1 MHRTRRYL
9 IGLLLSIQLGAA
21 DALAADRNRNNFL
34 LHCSGCH
41 RQDGGGSPENGIPSM
56 QGRVGHFLR
65 LPEGR
70 AFLVQVPGTSQSALG
85 DAAVAELL
93 NWMVNQFSRDE
104 IPSGFIPYTAVEV
117 ERLRAQRLSDVPAK
131 RAAVVGSL
139 RDMGYRVE

>member
-1 MHRTRRYL
+1 MSRVSRHCFC
-9 IGLLLSIQLGAA
+9 ILLSLVLGAA
-21 DALAADRNRNNFL
+21 NALAADRNRSNFL

-41 RQDGGGSPENGIPSM
+41 QQDGSGSPENGIPSM
-56 QGRVGHFLR
+56 KGRVSNFLR

-93 NWMVNQFSRDE
+93 NWMVNNFSRDE
-104 IPSGFIPYTAVEV
+104 IPPEFIPYTAIEV
-117 ERLRAQRLSDVPAK
+117 ARLRALRPSDVPAK
-131 RAAVVGSL
+131 RAAIVGSL

>member
-1 MHRTRRYL
+1 MHHAWRYL
-9 IGLLLSIQLGAA
+9 IVLLSIQLGAA
-21 DALAADRNRNNFL
+21 DVLAADRSRNNFL

-41 RQDGGGSPENGIPSM
+41 QQDGSGSPENGIPSM
-56 QGRVGHFLR
+56 RGRVSHFLR

-104 IPSGFIPYTAVEV
+104 IPPGFIPYTAAEV
-117 ERLRAQRLSDVPAK
+117 ARLRALRLSDIPAK

>member
-1 MHRTRRYL
+1 MSRVSRYCIFIYL
-9 IGLLLSIQLGAA
+9 TLVLGAA
-21 DALAADRNRNNFL
+21 DVLAADRNRSNFL

-41 RQDGGGSPENGIPSM
+41 QQDGSGSPKNGIPSM
-56 QGRVGHFLR
+56 IGRVSHFLR

-70 AFLVQVPGTSQSALG
+70 AFLVQVPGTSQSVLG

-93 NWMVNQFSRDE
+93 NWMVNNFSRDE
-104 IPSGFIPYTAVEV
+104 IPPEFIPYTAAEV
-117 ERLRAQRLSDVPAK
+117 TRLRALRLSDVPAK